1 MGTFLW
7 LAQRFSSLIILSYI
21 LIILISYFVKPYDL
35 DAQVW
40 FTDIRSIQMK
50 IFTSLFLI
58 AIVGHALQ
66 GLKAVEDDYF
76 TERTIGMFLPGIK
89 HLAKFLRYSYR
100 GFVCMVIIILSYVT
114 DNFLP
119 VVYVFFNF

>member
-7 LAQRFSSLIILSYI
+7 LVQRFSSLIILSYI
-21 LIILISYFVKPYDL
+21 LFILISYFVKPYHI

-40 FTDIRSIQMK
+40 FSDINSIQMK
-50 IFTSLFLI
+50 IFTSLFLVVM
-58 AIVGHALQ
+58 VGHALQ

-76 TERTIGMFLPGIK
+76 TERTIGMFLPQTK

-100 GFVCMVIIILSYVT
+100 GFVGLVIIVLSYVT
-114 DNFLP
+114 VLSYLME
-119 VVYVFFNF
+119 V

>member
-40 FTDIRSIQMK
+40 FSDIRSIQMK

-58 AIVGHALQ
+58 AIIGHALQ
-66 GLKAVEDDYF
+66 GLKAGEDDYF

-114 DNFLP
+114 VLS
-119 VVYVFFNF
+119 YLMEL

>member
-66 GLKAVEDDYF
+66 GLKAVEDDYLLK
-76 TERTIGMFLPGIK
+76 EL
-89 HLAKFLRYSYR
+89 LA
-100 GFVCMVIIILSYVT
+100 C
-114 DNFLP
+114 
-119 VVYVFFNF
+119 FFRV

>member
-1 MGTFLW
+1 MGTSLW
-7 LAQRFSSLIILSYI
+7 LAQRFSSIIILSYI
-21 LIILISYFVKPYDL
+21 LFILISYFAKSYDL

-40 FTDIRSIQMK
+40 ISDITSIEMK

-58 AIVGHALQ
+58 AIIGHALQ

-76 TERTIGMFLPGIK
+76 TERTIGMFLAQTK

-100 GFVCMVIIILSYVT
+100 GFIGLVIIVLSYVT
-114 DNFLP
+114 
-119 VVYVFFNF
+119 VFSYLMEV

>member
-7 LAQRFSSLIILSYI
+7 IVQRFSSLIILSYI
-21 LIILISYFVKPYDL
+21 LFILISYFLKPYHI

-40 FTDIRSIQMK
+40 FSDINSIQMK

-58 AIVGHALQ
+58 MMVGHALQ
-66 GLKAVEDDYF
+66 GLTAVEDDYF
-76 TERTIGMFLPGIK
+76 TERTIGMFLPQTK

-100 GFVCMVIIILSYVT
+100 GFIGLVIIVLSYVT
-114 DNFLP
+114 VLLSLIHI
-119 VVYVFFNF
+119 

>member
-21 LIILISYFVKPYDL
+21 LFILINYYVKPYGL
-35 DAQVW
+35 DAQSW
-40 FTDIRSIQMK
+40 FIDITSVEMK

-66 GLKAVEDDYF
+66 GLKAIEDDYL
-76 TERTIGMFLPGIK
+76 TERTIGMFLPGINN
-89 HLAKFLRYSYR
+89 LAKILRYSYR
-100 GFVCMVIIILSYVT
+100 AFISLVIIVLSYVT
-114 DNFLP
+114 VLTYLME
-119 VVYVFFNF
+119 V